1 MPTLS
6 RSDIQIIERYWM
18 QFDDYK
24 KKLKYREW
32 ELLNEHKETD
42 TNMGGGRSNNISN
55 PTERKAIL
63 LAEDKLYQK
72 LKDIV
77 KTVEEIYSQLD
88 HDLKTIVDMRYWDME
103 KNCYEWE
110 DIADRLYMSR
120 SKVLRKRNAL
130 IDETAKKLAWA

>member
-6 RSDIQIIERYWM
+6 RSEIQIIERYWI
-18 QFDDYK
+18 QFDEYK

-32 ELLNEHKETD
+32 ELLNEHEETD
-42 TNMGGGRSNNISN
+42 TNIGGSRSSNISN
-55 PTERKAIL
+55 PTERKAIIL
-63 LAEDKLYQK
+63 SEDKLYQK

-77 KTVEEIYSQLD
+77 KTIEEIYCQLD
-88 HDLKTIVDMRYWDME
+88 QDLKTIVDMRYWDRE

-120 SKVLRKRNAL
+120 NKVLRKRNAL
-130 IDETAKKLAWA
+130 IDETAKKLAWT